1 MLAPALFEPASSD
14 RSYCEAF
21 GAAPALRLILMRG
34 NEQHRTGPEGFHDIL
49 FGLFGIGAA
58 ADADLPVAA
67 VSALFDLPNASVD
80 GAWLCADPVHL
91 RPDMGRL
98 LLFDAATFDLA
109 MEEAVRLVAEVNEA
123 LAEEGIRL
131 LVGRD
136 PGRWYLRTDAPPALR
151 TVPPRA
157 VRGHHIDPFLPR
169 GAEARRWQRLA
180 NDVQMVLHRSPVNAA
195 REARGEPAVNSV
207 WFWGSGALP
216 RPDAAW
222 TTVVTDIPVAAGL
235 AAAGRLPCM
244 EAPPLHPPAT
254 GRWLYVPAAGLDAPE
269 RDGHGAQ
276 QGSMQVLDSAC
287 LAPLL
292 AGLRSGSLAA
302 VAVHLPHASY
312 TLRRGDLWRFWRR
325 RLPRPAPPV

>member
-195 REARGEPAVNSV
+195 REGRGEPAVNGV
-207 WFWGSGALP
+207 WFWGAGVLP
-216 RPDAAW
+216 RPTAAW
-222 TTVVTDIPVAAGL
+222 AAVVTDVPLAAGL
-235 AAAGRLPCM
+235 AMAGGLPCL
-244 EAPPLHPPAT
+244 EAPPPRPPAT
-254 GRWLYVPAAGLDAPE
+254 GRWLYVPAVGPGPAAGEA
-269 RDGHGAQ
+269 DGVQ
-276 QGSMQVLDSAC
+276 DQSMQALDSTC

-292 AGLRSGSLAA
+292 AALRGGALAA
-302 VAVHLPHASY
+302 ITVHLPRASY
-312 TLRRGDLWRFWRR
+312 TLRRGNLWRFWRR
-325 RLPRPAPPV
+325 LPRRAPTA